1 MIGLRVGY
9 EVEIGKHLIF
19 LNRLGFN
26 YNVNPNKLDVT
37 MENYLRWHFVTQ
49 KKKVKIL

>member
-9 EVEIGKHLIF
+9 EVEIGKHLVF

-37 MENYLRWHFVTQ
+37 MENYLRWHFVTP
-49 KKKVKIL
+49 KKKVKML